1 MRITAFT
8 MSAGIVIMLALV
20 SYAPAQ
26 TTSVKKKETGA
37 AATGG
42 AVRTPAATVKKPKA
56 AATGG
61 VGTKATTVMPL
72 TEGECT
78 QLGGEVQTE
87 SAGVCNSGKFCGRRD
102 ENGNAHRVCST
113 AAK

>member
-8 MSAGIVIMLALV
+8 LAAGVAIMLALA

-26 TTSVKKKETGA
+26 TTSVKKNASGA

-56 AATGG
+56 AATGA

-102 ENGNAHRVCST
+102 ENGKAHRVCIT